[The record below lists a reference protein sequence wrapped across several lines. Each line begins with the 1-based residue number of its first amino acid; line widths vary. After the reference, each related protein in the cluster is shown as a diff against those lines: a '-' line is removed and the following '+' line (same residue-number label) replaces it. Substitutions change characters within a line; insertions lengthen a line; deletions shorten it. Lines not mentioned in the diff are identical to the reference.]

1 MPTYDYK
8 CRSCDVVF
16 ERFQRITEDPISICP
31 ECSGQVR
38 RLIVGGTGVIFKGSG
53 FYVTDNKK
61 SGITSS
67 PGKIANTTDTK
78 KETATAVKDTP
89 EKKTE
94 NKKAESN

>member
-8 CRSCDVVF
+8 CRSCDAVF

-61 SGITSS
+61 PDITSS
-67 PGKIANTTDTK
+67 PGKIANTADTK